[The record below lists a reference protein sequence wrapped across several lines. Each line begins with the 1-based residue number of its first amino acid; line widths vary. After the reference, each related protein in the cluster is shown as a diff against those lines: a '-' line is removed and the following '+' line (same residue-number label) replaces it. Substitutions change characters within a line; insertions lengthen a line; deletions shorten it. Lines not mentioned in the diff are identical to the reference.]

1 VDPITIAAAAAG
13 YQVARKSIKAV
24 NEALKTANDVKD
36 IGHALESLFHH
47 LDAPGE
53 EKGKEKKKKSFSKLH
68 KSLSAETHEDLDDS
82 TSLAASAEAVLQRKK
97 LERSMQNLAT
107 RIDNKFGEFTWREI
121 LDERERR
128 VQEKAEREKKK
139 KEEDKLDRI
148 YTEESVSVTH
158 KILIEGTK
166 IVGLLVFAGGI
177 IFFFMTYSR

>member
-1 VDPITIAAAAAG
+1 MDPITIAAAAAG

-47 LDAPGE
+47 LDGKPGE
-53 EKGKEKKKKSFSKLH
+53 GKEKKKKSFSKLH
-68 KSLSAETHEDLDDS
+68 KSLSAETHEDLEDD
-82 TSLAASAEAVLQRKK
+82 TSLAASAEAVLTAKK

-107 RIDNKFGEFTWREI
+107 RIDNRFGTGTFREI
-121 LDERERR
+121 QDERKRR

-148 YTEESVSVTH
+148 YTEESVSFSQ
-158 KILIEGTK
+158 KILIEGSK
-166 IVGLLVFAGGI
+166 VLGLIVFAGGI